1 MNLHQRE
8 TTLPTTRRF
17 KPSFWRTW
25 RPSDSWGRRTRHW
38 MKDWPRPT
46 PWVRMSSIKH
56 YIRLCPCEEK
66 KKSWFLLV
74 SCSPGRWAPH
84 QRGLWEQGG
93 RDRGL
98 PQHVGQGERMQFL
111 SFHSLFIFLCRG
123 RLFHYFNHK
132 SHPDSLLV
140 FLSLTNLLSRLP
152 WRRWTRRCCPREKSS
167 TP

>member
-1 MNLHQRE
+1 MNIHQRE

-56 YIRLCPCEEK
+56 HIRLCPCEEK
-66 KKSWFLLV
+66 KNLDSSWCL
-74 SCSPGRWAPH
+74 AP
-84 QRGLWEQGG
+84 QGDERLIREAFGNRGAEIEAYRSMSGKA
-93 RDRGL
+93 RGY
-98 PQHVGQGERMQFL
+98 
-111 SFHSLFIFLCRG
+111 SSYLFIIYSSFYAEAD
-123 RLFHYFNHK
+123 YFTISTTNHT
-132 SHPDSLLV
+132 DSLLV
-140 FLSLTNLLSRLP
+140 FLSLTNLLARLP
-152 WRRWTRRCCPREKSS
+152 WRRWTRKCCPREKSS